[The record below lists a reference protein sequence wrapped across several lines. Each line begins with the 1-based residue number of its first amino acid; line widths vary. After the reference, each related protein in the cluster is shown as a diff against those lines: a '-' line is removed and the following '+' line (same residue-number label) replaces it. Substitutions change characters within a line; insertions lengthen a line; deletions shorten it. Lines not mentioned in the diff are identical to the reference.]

1 LRFTSEFGM
10 GSGGTTALSPPGK
23 FCFIPTVTL
32 HDFFLCHHRNH
43 QNQSLNKL
51 NIKIYESFITHKT
64 PSVL

>member
-1 LRFTSEFGM
+1 TSEFGM

-23 FCFIPTVTL
+23 FLFHSSRCTSVAFASYL
-32 HDFFLCHHRNH
+32 HNH

-51 NIKIYESFITHKT
+51 NIVSYESFITHKT

>member
-1 LRFTSEFGM
+1 SLLSSAWGQVGPPRYRRQANSVSFQPLCFT
-10 GSGGTTALSPPGK
+10 
-23 FCFIPTVTL
+23 
-32 HDFFLCHHRNH
+32 FLVPHNH